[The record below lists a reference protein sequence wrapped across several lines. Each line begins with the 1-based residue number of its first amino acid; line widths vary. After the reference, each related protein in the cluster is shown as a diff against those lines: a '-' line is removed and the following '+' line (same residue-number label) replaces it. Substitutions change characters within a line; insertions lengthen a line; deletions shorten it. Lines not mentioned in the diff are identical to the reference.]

1 MIKKSV
7 FILIVLLVLTIFYSL
22 ARQIYESLQ
31 TGKRLD
37 NQLEELS
44 GLQHKNVELK
54 KKLEKVQTPEFIE
67 EQARNKLNLAKEGE
81 TVVII
86 PQEVLDK
93 VLNLEQKAQGVK
105 VPHWQG
111 WLRLLWH

>member
-7 FILIVLLVLTIFYSL
+7 FILILLLVLTIFYSL

-31 TGKRLD
+31 IGKRLD

-44 GLQHKNVELK
+44 ELQHNNAELK
-54 KKLEKVQTPEFIE
+54 KKLEKVQTQEFIE

-86 PQEVLDK
+86 PREVLDK
-93 VLNLEQKAQGVK
+93 VLNLQQKVQEVK
-105 VPHWQG
+105 VPNWQG
-111 WLRLLWH
+111 WLKLFWH

>member
-7 FILIVLLVLTIFYSL
+7 FILILLLVLTIFYSL

-31 TGKRLD
+31 TGERLD
-37 NQLEELS
+37 NQVEELS
-44 GLQHKNVELK
+44 ELQHRNAELK
-54 KKLEKVQTPEFIE
+54 KKLEKVQTQEFIE

-93 VLNLEQKAQGVK
+93 VLNLEQKVQGVRA
-105 VPHWQG
+105 PHWQA
-111 WLRLLWH
+111 WLRLFWK